1 MDKEHRFGVG
11 DVDGMGIAAKGD
23 AAVGWPCF
31 VMTKVRSSFMLAG
44 LARRL
49 MRFVPVGESLNY
61 AVVCHYYSVMVNFVS
76 ESGRKA

>member
-11 DVDGMGIAAKGD
+11 EVDEMGIAAKGE

-31 VMTKVRSSFMLAG
+31 VMAKVCSSCVLAG
-44 LARRL
+44 LSRRL

-61 AVVCHYYSVMVNFVS
+61 AVVCHCYSS
-76 ESGRKA
+76 S

>member
-11 DVDGMGIAAKGD
+11 EVDEMGIAAKGE

-31 VMTKVRSSFMLAG
+31 VMAKVCSSCVLAG

-49 MRFVPVGESLNY
+49 M
-61 AVVCHYYSVMVNFVS
+61 
-76 ESGRKA
+76 